1 MSRKH
6 LIPFLTLAIILSCF
20 KNSEGLKKNDIPS
33 LVNHFLAMHVRYHSL
48 NDELSERILE
58 NLIMSLDYGKYYFYK
73 KDIDG
78 FKKYRTSIDDAI
90 LNNRFEFID
99 EIYSV
104 YKMRFR
110 ESNQLIN
117 VLMKEKFDFTVD
129 EKIIVD
135 RDKIGYASSK
145 QEMRERW
152 RKNLKLQ
159 LLNYLSSD
167 QTLPEAK
174 KKLLK
179 KYELITKRVDEI
191 DEEKLLDR
199 FMNAFSMALDPHSNY
214 LTQEENEDFSIS
226 MKLKLEGIGVRL
238 RSDDGFVIVESIIT
252 GGAADKLPEAI
263 KLKPG
268 DKIIAVAQ
276 ADDEAV
282 DVVDMDLRDVVK
294 KIRGR
299 KGTEVRLTILRESGE
314 ANKPVRLMVPIVREE
329 ISLKDSAAESEIFY
343 INNDKSRKMGYIKL
357 PSFYYDKERG
367 KSSSGDVREILM
379 KLKSE
384 NVKGIVLDLRGNPG
398 GLLNEAVDIAG
409 FFIEAG
415 PVLQIVDGRNR
426 PHVVYDNDESIVY
439 AGPLVVLVDKFSAS
453 AAEILAGAIK
463 DYRRGLIIGPDNTF
477 GKGTVQ
483 SYNELPQKKGA
494 IKITISLFYQPDG
507 ASNQLTGIVPDIR
520 VPDLTSIWDI
530 GESKNRYPLTWKK
543 IEGAEHKNFA
553 MVSQGMVANLT
564 TRSATRVRGNEKFR
578 KLAEKIQKYREQI
591 NSRAI
596 SLKEESAIEKQKQK
610 ELEKTFNKEEG
621 KKLLDLDRD
630 LFLKEAASI
639 AGDYLGMVGK

>member
-1 MSRKH
+1 MSKKN
-6 LIPFLTLAIILSCF
+6 LIPILTLAIILSCF
-20 KNSEGLKKNDIPS
+20 KNSEGLKKTDIPS
-33 LVNHFLAMHVRYHSL
+33 LVNHFLAMHVQYHSL
-48 NDELSERILE
+48 NDELSERILD

-73 KDIDG
+73 KDIEG
-78 FKKYRTSIDDAI
+78 FKKYRTTIDDAI

-99 EIYSV
+99 DIYSV
-104 YKMRFR
+104 YKKRFK

-117 VLMKEKFDFTVD
+117 ELMKGKFDFSVD

-135 RDKIGYASSK
+135 RDKTEYAETK

-167 QTLPEAK
+167 QNVAEAK

-179 KYELITKRVDEI
+179 KYDLVTRRVDEI
-191 DEEKLLDR
+191 DDEKLLDR

-238 RSDDGFVIVESIIT
+238 KSDDGFVIVESIIT
-252 GGAADKLPEAI
+252 GGAADKLPEKI

-268 DKIIAVAQ
+268 DKIIAVSQ
-276 ADDEAV
+276 GDGEAT

-294 KIRGR
+294 QIRGK

-314 ANKPVRLMVPIVREE
+314 SSKPIRLMVPIVREE

-343 INNDKSRKMGYIKL
+343 INNDKNRKTGYIKL

-367 KSSSGDVREILM
+367 KSSSGDVREILL
-379 KLKSE
+379 KLKAE

-398 GLLNEAVDIAG
+398 GLLNEAIDIAG
-409 FFIEAG
+409 FFIESG
-415 PVLQIVDGRNR
+415 PVLQIVDGRNK
-426 PHVVYDNDESIVY
+426 PHVVFDNDESIVY

-463 DYRRGLIIGPDNTF
+463 DYHRGLIIGPDNTF

-507 ASNQLTGIVPDIR
+507 ASNQLTGIVPDIK

-530 GESKNRYPLTWKK
+530 GENKNRFPLKWKK
-543 IEGAEHKNFA
+543 IEGAEHKNFL
-553 MVSQGMVANLT
+553 MVTQGMVAKLAAQ
-564 TRSATRVRGNEKFR
+564 SAARVGGNEEFR
-578 KLAEKIQKYREQI
+578 KLSEKIRKYREQI
-591 NSRAI
+591 NSKAI

-610 ELEKTFNKEEG
+610 ELEKTFSKEDG
-621 KKLLDLDRD
+621 KKLIDLEKD
-630 LFLKEAASI
+630 LFLKEASSI
-639 AGDYLGMVGK
+639 AGDYLGMVTK